1 MEKVIKLELVE
12 AYINVLVEAFGEN
25 VFEFIKE
32 VVEDGEDDAPKNMKE
47 LQRYARRDIKWN
59 FQQSNEKVLTEE
71 FCRDVSSSYI
81 GMSGT
86 EEYLI
91 KDLTHEKETN

>member
-1 MEKVIKLELVE
+1 MEKKIKSEFVE

-25 VFEFIKE
+25 VYEFIKE
-32 VVEDGEDDAPKNMKE
+32 VVEDGEDDSPKNLEE
-47 LQRYARRDIKWN
+47 LQKYARRDIRWN

-81 GMSGT
+81 GMFGT
-86 EEYLI
+86 EDYLI
-91 KDLTHEKETN
+91 NQSV

>member
-1 MEKVIKLELVE
+1 MEKKIKSEFVQ

-25 VFEFIKE
+25 VYEFIKQ
-32 VVEDGEDDAPKNMKE
+32 VVEDGEDDSPKNLEE
-47 LQRYARRDIKWN
+47 LQKYARRDIRWN

-81 GMSGT
+81 GMFGT
-86 EEYLI
+86 EDYLI
-91 KDLTHEKETN
+91 TKPD

>member
-1 MEKVIKLELVE
+1 MEKKIKSEFVE

-25 VFEFIKE
+25 VYEFIKE
-32 VVEDGEDDAPKNMKE
+32 VVEDGEDDSPKNLEE
-47 LQRYARRDIKWN
+47 LQKYARRDIRWN

-81 GMSGT
+81 GMCGT
-86 EEYLI
+86 EDYLI
-91 KDLTHEKETN
+91 TKPD

>member
-1 MEKVIKLELVE
+1 MEKKIKSEFVQ

-25 VFEFIKE
+25 VYEFIKE
-32 VVEDGEDDAPKNMKE
+32 VVEDGDEDDSPKNLEE

-71 FCRDVSSSYI
+71 FCKDVSSSYI
-81 GMSGT
+81 GMFGT
-86 EEYLI
+86 EDYLI
-91 KDLTHEKETN
+91 TKPI

>member
-1 MEKVIKLELVE
+1 MEKKIKSEFVQ

-25 VFEFIKE
+25 VYEFIKE
-32 VVEDGEDDAPKNMKE
+32 VVEDGEDDSPKNLEE
-47 LQRYARRDIKWN
+47 LQKYARRDIRWN

-81 GMSGT
+81 GMFGT
-86 EEYLI
+86 EDYLI
-91 KDLTHEKETN
+91 TKPI

>member
-1 MEKVIKLELVE
+1 MEKVIKLEFVE

-32 VVEDGEDDAPKNMKE
+32 VVEDGDDSPKNMKE

-71 FCRDVSSSYI
+71 FCKDVSSSYI
-81 GMSGT
+81 GMFGT
-86 EEYLI
+86 EEYLVTKPI
-91 KDLTHEKETN
+91 

>member
-1 MEKVIKLELVE
+1 MEKKIKSEFVQ

-25 VFEFIKE
+25 VYEFIKE
-32 VVEDGEDDAPKNMKE
+32 VVEDGEDDSPKNLEE
-47 LQRYARRDIKWN
+47 LQKYARRDIRWN

-81 GMSGT
+81 GMFGT
-86 EEYLI
+86 EDYLI
-91 KDLTHEKETN
+91 NQPV